1 MLSGLNCIYPIT
13 RLVLKKVQN
22 LWCLRLSLLLRK
34 ERGSTLYMYMHGT
47 YKENERGYFWASKE
61 KKAQFTIS
69 FEVDRI
75 IEWIHL

>member
-1 MLSGLNCIYPIT
+1 
-13 RLVLKKVQN
+13 
-22 LWCLRLSLLLRK
+22 
-34 ERGSTLYMYMHGT
+34 MYMHGT

>member
-1 MLSGLNCIYPIT
+1 
-13 RLVLKKVQN
+13 
-22 LWCLRLSLLLRK
+22 
-34 ERGSTLYMYMHGT
+34 MYMHGA